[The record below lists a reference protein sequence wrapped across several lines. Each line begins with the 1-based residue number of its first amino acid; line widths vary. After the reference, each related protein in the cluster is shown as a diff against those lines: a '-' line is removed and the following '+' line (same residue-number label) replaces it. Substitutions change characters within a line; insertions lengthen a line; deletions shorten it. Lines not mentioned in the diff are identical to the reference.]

1 MKKNIL
7 HAQSAQWLSVWQ
19 TNNRVT
25 EFFFE
30 QLPEDVWN
38 LKIPGAPRR
47 SVRMVAGHIHNV
59 RCMWIKMIGRGYKI
73 KAPASVDRRRVT
85 RLQLLRALKRSD
97 QGVIRLLKLGLHDG
111 GKLRMEI
118 PWANIPPDVAHFLTY
133 LVAHEAH
140 HRGQII
146 LVARGSGYRLPQE
159 VITGVWQWK
168 RRLRE
173 IHR

>member
-1 MKKNIL
+1 MKKDNQL
-7 HAQSAQWLSVWQ
+7 AQWLAVWQ

-30 QLPEDVWN
+30 QLPDEVWS

-47 SVRMVAGHIHNV
+47 SVRMIAGHIHNA
-59 RCMWIKMIGRGYKI
+59 RCMWIKMIGRSYKVRV
-73 KAPASVDRRRVT
+73 PASVDRRKVT
-85 RLQLLRALKRSD
+85 RLQLLRALKRSS
-97 QGVIRLLKLGLHDG
+97 QGVIQLLKLGLRDG
-111 GKLRMEI
+111 GTLRMKI
-118 PWANIPPDVAHFLTY
+118 PWANIPTDVAHFLAY

-146 LVARGSGYRLPQE
+146 LVARGSGYRLSQD
-159 VITGVWQWK
+159 ITAGVWQWK

-173 IHR
+173 ATP